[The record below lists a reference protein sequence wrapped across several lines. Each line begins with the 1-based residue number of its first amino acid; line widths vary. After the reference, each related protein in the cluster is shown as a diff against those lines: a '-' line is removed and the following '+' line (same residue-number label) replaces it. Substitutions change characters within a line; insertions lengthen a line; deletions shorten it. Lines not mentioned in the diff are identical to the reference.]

1 MKHTLNQIDLQN
13 GAKGLLVHIPDATVM
28 TFEINFR
35 AGDYLVEKNKWET
48 PHLMEHV
55 LLGANELFL
64 RSRDFQAE
72 LEKNGAYANASTG
85 SYDITYEAECADF
98 EWDRILGLM
107 ISAITKPLF
116 LQEEFDAE
124 FGNVREELFSR
135 SNNHFRHLNLA
146 LREKY
151 GFFVLTDQE
160 RLKLMDNVKLADV
173 REHYNKTH
181 RASNMRFVI
190 AGNLTGSRKEVIEKL
205 LSQIELSNEGY
216 RTPLP
221 DEVPQSLDEAL
232 YIHNP
237 SIENLYFYLDSF
249 TKRRITDSESYAL
262 MLANVILTETL
273 HSRIYGQ
280 AREKGLVYGVS
291 SNYTRFLG
299 STNFW
304 LGAQV
309 MPNNI
314 DQLFSII
321 KQEISNLKLGQFSK
335 DELKVAKLFALG
347 RYQRGAQTVSAT
359 ANLYSGR
366 YFYEEEIEDFYAIPD
381 KIQSVTKDQ
390 LEAVLNT
397 IFVEKVKGFGILGS
411 CGNKFTQD
419 AYQDLSSLWQG
430 I

>member
-1 MKHTLNQIDLQN
+1 MKHTVSHVSLGN
-13 GAKGLLVHIPDATVM
+13 GSKGLLVNIPDASVM
-28 TFEINFR
+28 TFELSFR
-35 AGDYLVEKNKWET
+35 AGDYLVEREKWET

-55 LLGANELFL
+55 LLGANELFP

-98 EWDRILGLM
+98 EWDRVLGLL
-107 ISAITKPLF
+107 ITAITKPLF

-151 GFFVLTDQE
+151 GFYALTDQE
-160 RLKLMDNVKLADV
+160 RLRLMDNVELADV
-173 REHYNKTH
+173 QEHYKKTH
-181 RASNMRFVI
+181 RSSNMRFVI
-190 AGNLTGSRKEVIEKL
+190 AGNLTKSRREVIEKI
-205 LSQIELSNEGY
+205 LSTVELSNEGY

-221 DEVPQSLDEAL
+221 DETPKTLDRAL

-237 SIENLYFYLDSF
+237 SVENLYFYLDSF
-249 TKRRITDSESYAL
+249 TKRRVTDSESYAL
-262 MLANVILTETL
+262 MLANVVLTETL

-291 SNYTRFLG
+291 SNYARLLG

-309 MPNNI
+309 MPNNLN
-314 DQLFSII
+314 QLFSII
-321 KQEISNLKLGQFSK
+321 KHEINNLKQGNFDE
-335 DELKVAKLFALG
+335 DELKAAKLFALG
-347 RYQRGAQTVSAT
+347 RYQRSAQTVSST

-366 YFYEEEIEDFYAIPD
+366 YFYEEETEDYYAIPD
-381 KIQSVTKDQ
+381 KIQAVTKDQ
-390 LEAVLNT
+390 LEAALNT
-397 IFVEKVKGFGILGS
+397 LFAENVKGFGILGS
-411 CGNKFTQD
+411 CGNDFVND
-419 AYQDLSSLWQG
+419 AYRSLNNLWQG
-430 I
+430 E